1 MKKLHGSLIIF
12 YILSIWLNASDSYNI
27 DVKYNPKIIY
37 ANQAIS
43 LDIIC
48 KFDGRGDGMDFI
60 FTPPNTENVKFTLVQ
75 DFEHFKNAK
84 RIINLHYLVEFKRS
98 AHYSVKLEAIM
109 RKTNSQQLRE
119 ASTGRDLGP
128 NSIKVQY
135 EQKNIILPSINIEVL
150 KSAPLTGTFSL
161 DATVVKT
168 QTEAYEPIQ
177 LKIELT
183 GNVNKNNLQ
192 PFKLDIENAT
202 IFSDKPQIEFTA
214 NKDGF
219 KSKLTQHFAISST
232 KNFTIASFSI
242 EYFDTIKKKIVKLE
256 TNPIKINVA
265 SIDKKDLIDKKNFP
279 ESKKP
284 IDWNEYLNYLFWYL
298 LGVLSVTVFL
308 FLKRKKVADR
318 PTLDVVKNANNPKE
332 LLKVLLT
339 MKDQPIDEC
348 IKDLEN
354 SIYAKKDITMSNIKK
369 RILKKLGEQ

>member
-12 YILSIWLNASDSYNI
+12 YILSIWLNASETYNI
-27 DVKYNPKIIY
+27 DVKYNSKTIY
-37 ANQAIS
+37 ANQAMN
-43 LDIIC
+43 LDIVC

-60 FTPPNTENVKFTLVQ
+60 FTPPDIENIKFTLVQ

-84 RIINLHYLVEFKRS
+84 RIINLHYLVEFKKS
-98 AHYSVKLEAIM
+98 ANYNVKLKAIM
-109 RKTNSQQLRE
+109 RKTNNQQLRE

-135 EQKNIILPSINIEVL
+135 EQKNIILPSINVEVL
-150 KSAPLTGTFSL
+150 KSAPLTGIFSL
-161 DATVVKT
+161 DATSIKT

-177 LKIELT
+177 LKIELS
-183 GNVNKNNLQ
+183 GNVNKNSLH

-202 IFSDKPQIEFTA
+202 IFTDKPKIDFTS
-214 NKDGF
+214 NRDGF
-219 KSKLTQHFAISST
+219 SSKLTQHFAISST
-232 KNFTIASFSI
+232 KNFTIPSFSI
-242 EYFDTIKKKIVKLE
+242 EYFDTLKKKIIKLE

-279 ESKKP
+279 ESKEP
-284 IDWNEYLNYLFWYL
+284 IDWDKYLNYLFWYL
-298 LGVLSVTVFL
+298 LGVLSVIVFI
-308 FLKRKKVADR
+308 FLKRKKVANS
-318 PTLDVVKNANNPKE
+318 PTLNVVKNANNPKE

-339 MKDQPIDEC
+339 IKDQPIDEC

-354 SIYAKKDITMSNIKK
+354 SIYAKKDITMSKIKK